1 MTDQSATRKICDKS
15 VDLAVKSGTIGPSV
29 IDIGAL
35 YKNTA
40 SFTYDP
46 GFTSTAAC
54 EAKITY
60 IDGDEG

>member
-1 MTDQSATRKICDKS
+1 MTDQSATIKIGDKS

-29 IDIGAL
+29 IYIGAL

-46 GFTSTAAC
+46 GFTSTASC
-54 EAKITY
+54 ES
-60 IDGDEG
+60 